1 MTTQTTTATLAVFA
15 PGTHTAMDGRTVT
28 FTLDNCIDLASSY
41 DPALSEAP
49 FVVGHPSLTAPA
61 YGWARRFEVREGL
74 VYAEPKQVNPAF
86 AEAFN
91 AGSYKKRSL
100 SIYLPDTPGNPKPG
114 HYYARHVG
122 FLGAVPPAV
131 KGLPDV
137 QFSEA
142 SGDNAPLEFA
152 MPFETELLADLLRG
166 VRDYLVEKEGTE
178 RADQILP
185 QWRIKSLEEMGIKAD
200 NSVIPP
206 LAYAEEQIVDEKEK
220 ALAAREKALDD
231 REAALALKEKNPG
244 TQTPPTNED
253 DLAKRE
259 KALRE
264 REDKLNAQ
272 EKANAEKEEKQR
284 RDDIT
289 SFADGLVKNGKIL
302 PRHKSTLV
310 EVLVGLKHEPISFA
324 DGTATISEKPE
335 TLLRKLLEEKPT
347 VLDFAEKSPGTGS
360 DPVDFADVNAV
371 AVQAQT
377 YQAEQQKL
385 GRSISITDAVN
396 HVKKRGN

>member
-1 MTTQTTTATLAVFA
+1 MTTKTSTATLAVFA
-15 PGTHTAMDGRTVT
+15 PGTHTAVDGRTVT

-41 DPALSEAP
+41 DPSLSEAP
-49 FVVGHPSLTAPA
+49 FVIGHPSLTAPA
-61 YGWARRFEVREGL
+61 YGWAKRFEVRDGL
-74 VYAEPKQVNPAF
+74 VYAEPAQVNPVF

-100 SIYLPDTPGNPKPG
+100 SIYLPDTPNNPKPG
-114 HYYARHVG
+114 HYYARHIG

-185 QWRIKSLEEMGIKAD
+185 QWRIKSLEEMATKD
-200 NSVIPP
+200 NSVIPQ
-206 LAYAEEQIVDEKEK
+206 LAYAEEHPVDEKEK
-220 ALAAREKALDD
+220 ALAEREKALAD

-244 TQTPPTNED
+244 TTTTTPPADE
-253 DLAKRE
+253 LAKRE
-259 KALRE
+259 ADLQARE
-264 REDKLNAQ
+264 AKIAAQ
-272 EKANAEKEEKQR
+272 EKANAEAGKKQR

-289 SFADGLVKNGKIL
+289 SFADSLVTAGKIL
-302 PRHKSTLV
+302 PRQKNSLV
-310 EVLVGLKHEPISFA
+310 EILVNLGNEAISFA
-324 DGTATISEKPE
+324 DGSASVSEKPE
-335 TLLRKLLEEKPT
+335 VLLRKILEEKPRL
-347 VLDFAEKSPGTGS
+347 LDFAEKSPNDGHE
-360 DPVDFADVNAV
+360 PMDFADVNAV
-371 AVQAQT
+371 ADQARN
-377 YQAEQQKL
+377 YQAEQLKL
-385 GRSISITDAVN
+385 GRSVSTTDAVN
-396 HVKKRGN
+396 HVKNQGK

>member
-1 MTTQTTTATLAVFA
+1 M
-15 PGTHTAMDGRTVT
+15 
-28 FTLDNCIDLASSY
+28 
-41 DPALSEAP
+41 
-49 FVVGHPSLTAPA
+49 
-61 YGWARRFEVREGL
+61 
-74 VYAEPKQVNPAF
+74 
-86 AEAFN
+86 
-91 AGSYKKRSL
+91 
-100 SIYLPDTPGNPKPG
+100 
-114 HYYARHVG
+114 
-122 FLGAVPPAV
+122 
-131 KGLPDV
+131 

-142 SGDNAPLEFA
+142 NGDNAPLEFA

-166 VRDYLVEKEGTE
+166 VRDSLVEKEGTE

-231 REAALALKEKNPG
+231 REAALAAKEKNPG
-244 TQTPPTNED
+244 TTTTTTPAD

-259 KALRE
+259 ADHQTRE
-264 REDKLNAQ
+264 ANIAAQ
-272 EKANAEKEEKQR
+272 EKANAEAAKKQR

-289 SFADGLVKNGKIL
+289 SFADGLVKDGKIL
-302 PRHKSTLV
+302 PRQKNSLI
-310 EVLVGLKHEPISFA
+310 EVLVNLSNEPISFA
-324 DGTATISEKPE
+324 DGSASVSEKPE

-360 DPVDFADVNAV
+360 DPVDFADANAV
-371 AVQAQT
+371 AEQART

-385 GRSISITDAVN
+385 GRSISTTDAVN
-396 HVKKRGN
+396 HVKNRGN